1 VVLSNSKN
9 LINRQIVTSTQSFF
23 RYKDLVSK
31 EAVHAI
37 TYENMIKI
45 AYQITDIY
53 KTKNELKSALKTE
66 IARLRKPVAR

>member
-1 VVLSNSKN
+1 MVLSNSKN
-9 LINRQIVTSTQSFF
+9 LINRQIVISTQSFF

-45 AYQITDIY
+45 TNQITDIQ
-53 KTKNELKSALKTE
+53 N
-66 IARLRKPVAR
+66 